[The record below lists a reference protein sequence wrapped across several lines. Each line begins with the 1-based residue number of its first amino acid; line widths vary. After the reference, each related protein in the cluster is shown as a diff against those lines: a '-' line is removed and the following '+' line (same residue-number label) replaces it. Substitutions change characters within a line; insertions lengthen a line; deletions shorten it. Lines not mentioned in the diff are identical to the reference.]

1 MGRDIGGKEMS
12 YAYYIDDFSAAR
24 EKAYQEGLD
33 GIRDYDDVL
42 HYRGNLIMKRKIK
55 RVVFILSILVV
66 ISLIGISYVSVQKP
80 EKMTVEETVQLLLK
94 YIYDEDYFPLC
105 TKYCSSQDGPL
116 LTVYENIRYPT
127 FEFDMPNNR
136 NHTRVQI
143 FCNGESENGEY
154 LDLGVYVW
162 TPSESFHSDGIELVY
177 ERAELYSYFLVNRIT
192 KEIIQQRDNDE
203 EGYWVFDSRYHNFFL
218 ENAFVY
224 KDYYE

>member
-80 EKMTVEETVQLLLK
+80 EKMT
-94 YIYDEDYFPLC
+94 C
-105 TKYCSSQDGPL
+105 
-116 LTVYENIRYPT
+116 
-127 FEFDMPNNR
+127 
-136 NHTRVQI
+136 
-143 FCNGESENGEY
+143 
-154 LDLGVYVW
+154 
-162 TPSESFHSDGIELVY
+162 
-177 ERAELYSYFLVNRIT
+177 IT

-218 ENAFVY
+218 ENALVY

>member
-1 MGRDIGGKEMS
+1 MYILFKVAVTGGK
-12 YAYYIDDFSAAR
+12 R
-24 EKAYQEGLD
+24 L
-33 GIRDYDDVL
+33 
-42 HYRGNLIMKRKIK
+42 NMKRKIEK
-55 RVVFILSILVV
+55 TAMIFAILTIV
-66 ISLIGISYVSVQKP
+66 GICGIAYVRMRKP
-80 EKMTVEETVQLLLK
+80 KKMTVEESVQLLLK

-177 ERAELYSYFLVNRIT
+177 ERAELYSYDSIFLRGD
-192 KEIIQQRDNDE
+192 RWA
-203 EGYWVFDSRYHNFFL
+203 GGSR
-218 ENAFVY
+218 EAE
-224 KDYYE
+224 KD

>member
-154 LDLGVYVW
+154 LDLGVYIW

-177 ERAELYSYFLVNRIT
+177 ERAELYSYDSIFLRGDRWT
-192 KEIIQQRDNDE
+192 GGSGEAE
-203 EGYWVFDSRYHNFFL
+203 
-218 ENAFVY
+218 
-224 KDYYE
+224 KD